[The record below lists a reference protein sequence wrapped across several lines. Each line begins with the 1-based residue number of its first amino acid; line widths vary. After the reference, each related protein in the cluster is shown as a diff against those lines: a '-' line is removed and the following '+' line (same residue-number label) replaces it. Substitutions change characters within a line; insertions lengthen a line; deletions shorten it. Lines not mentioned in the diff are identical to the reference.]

1 MKSLTIIFIL
11 AGMALALSSCCPL
24 RATCTPVVVMQGVPA
39 AAMPVLPTYGV
50 QRCQPAYLNACVP
63 YHLPYVT
70 KPRAVPPLAAP
81 PPSCC
86 FPW

>member
-1 MKSLTIIFIL
+1 MKSLKIILLL
-11 AGMALALSSCCPL
+11 AGIALTMSSCCPL
-24 RATCTPVVVMQGVPA
+24 RTTCTPVVVMHGVPA
-39 AAMPVLPTYGV
+39 AVPVLPTYGV
-50 QRCQPAYLNACVP
+50 QHCRPGYHNVCAP

-81 PPSCC
+81 STSCC